1 MRFITLI
8 NFLSACAL
16 FSQSSERINDEK
28 EITAGLIKKEIRVGL
43 SGADVI
49 NALGSPNI
57 ITRDSKGKEVWV
69 YDKIYAQA
77 EWTSSSQYGTI
88 LILGFF
94 KETRKLKTS
103 QKTLTLIITF
113 DNEGKVES
121 FSYHYSRF

>member
-1 MRFITLI
+1 MLI
-8 NFLSACAL
+8 LFLSSCAL
-16 FSQSSERINDEK
+16 FSQSRENVTDEK

-49 NALGSPNI
+49 NILGSPNI

-77 EWTSSSQYGTI
+77 EWTSSSQYGTV

-94 KETRKLKTS
+94 KETRKFKTS

>member
-1 MRFITLI
+1 MRFLMLIT
-8 NFLSACAL
+8 FLLSCAL
-16 FSQSSERINDEK
+16 FSQSSEKVGDEK

-49 NALGSPNI
+49 NILGSPNI

-77 EWTSSSQYGTI
+77 EWTNSSQYGTI

-94 KETRKLKTS
+94 KETKKFKIS

>member
-1 MRFITLI
+1 MRLITLT
-8 NFLSACAL
+8 FLLSSCAL
-16 FSQSSERINDEK
+16 FSQSSEKINDEK
-28 EITAGLIKKEIRVGL
+28 ELTAGLIKKELRVGL
-43 SGADVI
+43 SGADVVNI
-49 NALGSPNI
+49 LGSPNI
-57 ITRDSKGKEVWV
+57 VTKDSKGKEVWV

-77 EWTSSSQYGTI
+77 EWTNSSQYGTI

-94 KETRKLKTS
+94 KETKKLKTS

>member
-1 MRFITLI
+1 MRVFIL
-8 NFLSACAL
+8 FLSSCAL
-16 FSQSSERINDEK
+16 FSQSRENVTDEK
-28 EITAGLIKKEIRVGL
+28 EITVGLIKKEIRVGL

-49 NALGSPNI
+49 NILGSPNI

-77 EWTSSSQYGTI
+77 EWTSSSQYGTV

-94 KETRKLKTS
+94 KETRKFKTS

>member
-1 MRFITLI
+1 MLI
-8 NFLSACAL
+8 LFLSSCAL
-16 FSQSSERINDEK
+16 FSQSRENVTDEK
-28 EITAGLIKKEIRVGL
+28 EITVGLIKKEIRVGL

-49 NALGSPNI
+49 NILGSPNI

-77 EWTSSSQYGTI
+77 EWTSSSQYGTV

-94 KETRKLKTS
+94 KETRKFKTS

>member
-1 MRFITLI
+1 MRVLI
-8 NFLSACAL
+8 LFLSSCAL
-16 FSQSSERINDEK
+16 FSQSRENVTDEK
-28 EITAGLIKKEIRVGL
+28 EITVGLIKKEIRVGL

-49 NALGSPNI
+49 NILGSPNI

-77 EWTSSSQYGTI
+77 EWTSSSQYGTV

-94 KETRKLKTS
+94 KETRKFKTS

>member
-1 MRFITLI
+1 MLI
-8 NFLSACAL
+8 LFLSSCAL
-16 FSQSSERINDEK
+16 FSQSRENVTDEK
-28 EITAGLIKKEIRVGL
+28 EITVGLIKKEIRVGL

-49 NALGSPNI
+49 NILGSPNI

-77 EWTSSSQYGTI
+77 EWTSSSQYGTV

-94 KETRKLKTS
+94 KETRKFKTS
-103 QKTLTLIITF
+103 QKTLTLIVTF

>member
-1 MRFITLI
+1 MLIT
-8 NFLSACAL
+8 FLLSCAL
-16 FSQSSERINDEK
+16 FSQSSEKVGDEK

-49 NALGSPNI
+49 NILGSPNI

-77 EWTSSSQYGTI
+77 EWTNSSQYGTI

-94 KETRKLKTS
+94 KETKKFKIS

>member
-1 MRFITLI
+1 MRMLI
-8 NFLSACAL
+8 LFLSSCAL
-16 FSQSSERINDEK
+16 FSQSRENVTDEK
-28 EITAGLIKKEIRVGL
+28 EITVGLIKKEIRVGL

-49 NALGSPNI
+49 NILGSPNI

-77 EWTSSSQYGTI
+77 EWTSSSQYGTV

-94 KETRKLKTS
+94 KETRKFKTS